1 MINSAKLKGA
11 IYAAGY
17 TMKTLAETAG
27 IDYTLFTRKVAG
39 KSPFSA
45 KQMLIVC
52 DLLHLTQEEAR
63 DIFLPSDFT
72 DCKVGFAERKELA

>member
-11 IYAAGY
+11 IYSEGY
-17 TMKTLAETAG
+17 SMKTAAEAIG
-27 IDYTLFTRKVAG
+27 IEYTLFTRKVAG
-39 KSPFSA
+39 QSPFSA
-45 KQMLIVC
+45 ELLLKVC

-72 DCKVGFAERKELA
+72 ICKAGATK

>member
-11 IYAAGY
+11 IYANGY
-17 TMKTLAETAG
+17 TMKTASEAIG
-27 IDYTLFTRKVAG
+27 VEYTLFTRKVG
-39 KSPFSA
+39 GFSPFSA
-45 KQMLIVC
+45 TQLLKLC

-72 DCKVGFAERKELA
+72 DCKAGVAE